1 RLRDFLVGERRPHRL
16 DARDTEAS
24 RQPNFRA
31 DPISAPSPPIPLP
44 GRPRGPTLTGS
55 PDRWAARGPRP
66 AAVPERGHRERTV
79 RTPRGRRALARR
91 RPRPPLAAARRRGLD
106 TGAPRRPPPGA
117 APRDAA
123 GRGGLRRR
131 PPAATAP
138 PRGVPAPPRRGR
150 THRLRRG
157 LPGGRLGLRRPAG
170 PADRAGREP
179 RHARAPAAPAAAQAL
194 RQRPAGA
201 PRSEE

>member
-1 RLRDFLVGERRPHRL
+1 MVPWRSRIACATSSSVSVVLIASTLETR
-16 DARDTEAS
+16 ARAAN
-24 RQPNFRA
+24 R
-31 DPISAPSPPIPLP
+31 ISARARYRPPSRPIRLP

-55 PDRWAARGPRP
+55 PARWAAGGPRP
-66 AAVPERGHRERTV
+66 AAEPERGHRERTD

-91 RPRPPLAAARRRGLD
+91 RPSPPLAAARRRGLD
-106 TGAPRRPPPGA
+106 TGAPRRPPPGT

-131 PPAATAP
+131 PPAAAAP

-179 RHARAPAAPAAAQAL
+179 
-194 RQRPAGA
+194 
-201 PRSEE
+201 